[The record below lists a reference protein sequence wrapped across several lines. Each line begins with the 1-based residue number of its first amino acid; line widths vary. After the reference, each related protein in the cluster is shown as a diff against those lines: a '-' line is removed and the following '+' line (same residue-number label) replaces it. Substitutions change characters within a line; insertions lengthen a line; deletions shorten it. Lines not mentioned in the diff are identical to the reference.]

1 MRSRGLIVSFI
12 GMLAVLGILV
22 VIAVIIVIGQLK
34 KPAVGS
40 TSTPAAVT
48 CQQVLP
54 LVLQNLS
61 GTPGC
66 GGLNAS
72 QACYANH
79 QLTVSYGNLA
89 ANVTPPPFSDPG
101 NIAPLESLKSIQ
113 ASPLNLGLGQ
123 WGVALMKLR
132 ADLPGTVGGA
142 PVTFIIYGDTKL
154 EDASQTSTPAPGD
167 ANTAPLAPINAFYLS
182 NGVTLQPSCT
192 AVASETLPAGGLL
205 IDSPDG
211 RKVKFTADGA
221 EIVIGSGVIMRAVP
235 NQQMIVTVLHGGIS
249 VTAHGQTVSAGP
261 LQGISVPLGGS
272 NGLIASGPP
281 SPAKTADIAP
291 LALPN
296 VCKLARAAGLNADFP
311 INLPTATASATSN
324 STGPATV

>member
-22 VIAVIIVIGQLK
+22 AIAVIIVIGQLK
-34 KPAVGS
+34 KPAVGGS
-40 TSTPAAVT
+40 TSTPAVVT

-66 GGLNAS
+66 GGLNAYK
-72 QACYANH
+72 ACYANH

-154 EDASQTSTPAPGD
+154 EVASQTSTPAPGD
-167 ANTAPLAPINAFYLS
+167 ADTAPLAPINAFYLS
-182 NGVTLQPSCT
+182 NGVTLQPCCA

-211 RKVKFTADGA
+211 GKVKFTANGA

-235 NQQMIVTVLHGGIS
+235 NQQMIVTVLHGGIT

-261 LQGISVPLGGS
+261 LQEISVPLGGT

-291 LALPN
+291 LSLPN
-296 VCKLARAAGLNADFP
+296 VCKLAH
-311 INLPTATASATSN
+311 AST
-324 STGPATV
+324 